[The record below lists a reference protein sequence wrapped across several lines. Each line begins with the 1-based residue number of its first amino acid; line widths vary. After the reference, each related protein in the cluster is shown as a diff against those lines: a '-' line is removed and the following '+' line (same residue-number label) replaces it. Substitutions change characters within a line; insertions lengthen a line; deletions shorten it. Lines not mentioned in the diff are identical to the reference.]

1 MLDGSVDLLEACVA
15 SIIRSVQGAPDGES
29 LLDVSELAR
38 RGNPFPFI
46 ADRWPGLV
54 ITDPDEARY
63 FQGSL
68 HDPENPCLRL
78 DDWQRDLLRCVFDE
92 EYFSIVV
99 KGNTKAGKGMVTA
112 LAINIWWDV
121 YDRSKVVVTSSSAD
135 HAKANLFAEVVKW
148 RRAMRPGSAG
158 PGRVLTEALLDNDQ
172 HYVRVSNP
180 LTGEGFCHDDQ
191 TEVMTNRGWVAWA
204 DVDDADLFLSM
215 DPVTHE
221 ASYHPATAIVRRKYH
236 GEMCLYQERGADFC
250 VTPNHRMFAYR
261 PSRKLGRVHEFLTL
275 GQMPKRVYVP
285 RGVSWN
291 GIAQQVHVIPRLVRA
306 FKYNHNVWPER
317 RVDMNAWLIFLGW
330 YFSDGC
336 LSKRNGSV
344 SIYQS
349 KPQTVPAVRAAIKAA
364 GFDFSEENRGAR
376 GVVFTIVSRQL
387 CEHLAH
393 HGYPKRNRRV
403 PSYVRTLSRQQIKL
417 FVDAFAGGDGF
428 WQSKN
433 RRVVYGTYK
442 GLIDDVHELA
452 ILAGYQSFVEL
463 RRVVGDVNV
472 IDGRK
477 VVSRRNKYVL
487 SLHGTVESIRLVPS
501 KVTKIKYNG
510 MVYCATVPPHHLL
523 FTRRNGK
530 TMWSGNSG
538 QHGPRTL
545 FAIDEC
551 SAIDAG
557 RVDDA
562 EKQARKIVALGN
574 PRSATGWLW
583 QAFRLASP
591 VDETQDV
598 PTALGKRRCITVDG
612 ARCMNV
618 KNKRLEK
625 PQSPPGGIEI
635 DGEYYPALT
644 RIPPDAFAKVKPLI
658 PDQCDYG
665 RFVGIQQHPDSR
677 HVAVFAHGKFPTE
690 DPQKQVVLPSWI
702 GRHVLAWNR
711 SVPVTCF
718 AFDAAR
724 SLDGDES
731 VLAAGSSVGCAW
743 LDGWKMADAIYH
755 GERILEKALEAGVDL
770 RKGRN
775 PVCVDMDGGY
785 GAGTADWLRRQNVW
799 VIEYRGND
807 ASDVDPRTYANRRAE
822 GYGELGRRLSPD
834 DVHKDEPWCLPADA
848 QMHED
853 LAAGEKI
860 YDKRDGLRFRLE
872 PKDNIKIKL
881 GRSPDRGDA
890 VVMLYYA
897 VTLFGKFTASS
908 RTGASL
914 VLWPPMEAVAEAEAE
929 DAAERRWWNS

>member
-121 YDRSKVVVTSSSAD
+121 YYRSKVVVTSSSAD

-158 PGRVLTEALLDNDQ
+158 PGRVLTEALLDNDE

-180 LTGEGFCHDDQ
+180 LTSEGF
-191 TEVMTNRGWVAWA
+191 
-204 DVDDADLFLSM
+204 
-215 DPVTHE
+215 
-221 ASYHPATAIVRRKYH
+221 
-236 GEMCLYQERGADFC
+236 
-250 VTPNHRMFAYR
+250 
-261 PSRKLGRVHEFLTL
+261 
-275 GQMPKRVYVP
+275 
-285 RGVSWN
+285 
-291 GIAQQVHVIPRLVRA
+291 
-306 FKYNHNVWPER
+306 
-317 RVDMNAWLIFLGW
+317 
-330 YFSDGC
+330 
-336 LSKRNGSV
+336 
-344 SIYQS
+344 
-349 KPQTVPAVRAAIKAA
+349 
-364 GFDFSEENRGAR
+364 
-376 GVVFTIVSRQL
+376 
-387 CEHLAH
+387 
-393 HGYPKRNRRV
+393 
-403 PSYVRTLSRQQIKL
+403 
-417 FVDAFAGGDGF
+417 
-428 WQSKN
+428 
-433 RRVVYGTYK
+433 
-442 GLIDDVHELA
+442 
-452 ILAGYQSFVEL
+452 
-463 RRVVGDVNV
+463 
-472 IDGRK
+472 
-477 VVSRRNKYVL
+477 
-487 SLHGTVESIRLVPS
+487 
-501 KVTKIKYNG
+501 
-510 MVYCATVPPHHLL
+510 
-523 FTRRNGK
+523 
-530 TMWSGNSG
+530 SG

-551 SAIDAG
+551 SAIDAD

-583 QAFRLASP
+583 HAFRLASP

-612 ARCMNV
+612 ALCMNV

-635 DGEYYPALT
+635 DGEYYPALS
-644 RIPPDAFAKVKPLI
+644 RIPPEAFAKVKPLI

-665 RFVGIQQHPDSR
+665 RFVGIKQHPDSR

-690 DPQKQVVLPSWI
+690 DPQKQVVLPSWL

-711 SVPVTCF
+711 TVPVTCF

-755 GERILEKALEAGVDL
+755 GERILEKALSAGVDL

-897 VTLFGKFTASS
+897 VSLFGKVAASS

-914 VLWPPMEAVAEAEAE
+914 VLWPPIEAVAEAELE
-929 DAAERRWWNS
+929 QAADRRWWNS